1 MNKKSNFVFIKAS
14 FSNAVASFLPRSTV
28 ANLYG
33 QLLAGCLGIG
43 VFMTGCQSK
52 VEVRTTSAPIDRK
65 GSNQPQNDPTGGGG
79 PSGDPS
85 SGGSTGKVE
94 PLSIPGALSSTRSY
108 FQTRSVVSLKIAPES
123 VEPGDLF
130 SLFNV
135 SSNEELVE
143 PRPLAFGPIDTGGEP
158 FSLATS
164 GVQVFVSL
172 YLLNPEFAQKFTYG
186 PNVLRLNIDSAQ
198 PKTDQKTIYLRD
210 FKLLGTQTAH
220 FSENKQRIGGFQG
233 EISTLRRPILK
244 AGPNIMTN
252 GFLMMVNH

>member
-1 MNKKSNFVFIKAS
+1 MNTKSKFIFVNTSIRDARTI
-14 FSNAVASFLPRSTV
+14 FLPRSYV
-28 ANLYG
+28 ANVLCRI
-33 QLLAGCLGIG
+33 LAGYLGFG
-43 VFMTGCQSK
+43 VFLTGCQSK
-52 VEVRTTSAPIDRK
+52 VEVRTTSAPTERK
-65 GSNQPQNDPTGGGG
+65 GGSQPQTDPSGSGG
-79 PSGDPS
+79 PSGDPT

-94 PLSIPGALSSTRSY
+94 PLSIPGSLSATRSY
-108 FQTRSVVSLKIAPES
+108 FQTRSVISLKIAPDS

-143 PRPLAFGPIDTGGEP
+143 PRQLALGTVDTAGEP
-158 FSLATS
+158 FALGTS

-172 YLLNPEFAQKFTYG
+172 YLLNPLFAQKFTYG

-210 FKLLGTQTAH
+210 FKLLSTQTSH
-220 FSENKQRIGGFQG
+220 FSENKQRIAGFQG
-233 EISTLRRPILK
+233 EISTLRRPLLK
-244 AGPNIMTN
+244 AGPNVMTN